1 MEMISVPQSSEPK
14 LYLVAKEGH
23 ESYLKGFLKEVP
35 MARASLTPEDVFVLD
50 SGRKIYIWAGQ
61 NASELQKIN
70 AGLYANSVEAKRGGD
85 PAILTYDVDEAFW
98 ALLDSNLSTCQ
109 TEINESLIDGP
120 KLTSFDMF
128 EPELKPVLTGE
139 NSLDNLP
146 DEPDLKPVLYIVS
159 KEGRE
164 SYLKGFLKEVPISRA
179 SLNQEDVL
187 VLDTGRKIHIWAGR
201 NASELQKINAG
212 LYAKSVEA
220 KRSGDLKL
228 EEASCMQSPAVP
240 ASCVQSPASA
250 VDVAFWALLD
260 DHFARYQRELWSRTA
275 LH

>member
-35 MARASLTPEDVFVLD
+35 MARASLTAEDVFVLD

-61 NASELQKIN
+61 NASDLQKIN

-85 PAILTYDVDEAFW
+85 PAILSYDVDDAFW
-98 ALLDSNLSTCQ
+98 ALLDSNASTCQ
-109 TEINESLIDGP
+109 TEIDESLIDGP

-128 EPELKPVLTGE
+128 EPELKPVLIGE
-139 NSLDNLP
+139 NSLDNVH
-146 DEPDLKPVLYIVS
+146 DEPELKPVLYLVS
-159 KEGRE
+159 KEGHE

-179 SLNQEDVL
+179 SLNREDVF
-187 VLDTGRKIHIWAGR
+187 VLDSRRKIYIWAGQ

-220 KRSGDLKL
+220 KRSGGLKL
-228 EEASCMQSPAVP
+228 EEASCMQSPAV
-240 ASCVQSPASA
+240 ASHD
-250 VDVAFWALLD
+250 VDAAFWALLD
-260 DHFARYQRELWSRTA
+260 EHFARDQRDLWSRTA